1 MQCASSILVP
11 HVAQRHNSHGI
22 DLGTMA
28 QPTKAVLSRS
38 PVLKGRDQIHD
49 LTSLYHVSKKPHDR
63 PRAMWCWVN
72 MASIL
77 TRYMISI
84 SFHTRSLRNGSNC
97 ELRGISFLSPQLK
110 EAYIA
115 LITIGLLDWSS
126 PCCTPLV
133 QVFTSHLGVHGDAQ
147 HSETRRGSQCL
158 WMSDNKVKKVFWGV
172 AARVDIVPSL

>member
-1 MQCASSILVP
+1 
-11 HVAQRHNSHGI
+11 
-22 DLGTMA
+22 
-28 QPTKAVLSRS
+28 
-38 PVLKGRDQIHD
+38 
-49 LTSLYHVSKKPHDR
+49 
-63 PRAMWCWVN
+63 